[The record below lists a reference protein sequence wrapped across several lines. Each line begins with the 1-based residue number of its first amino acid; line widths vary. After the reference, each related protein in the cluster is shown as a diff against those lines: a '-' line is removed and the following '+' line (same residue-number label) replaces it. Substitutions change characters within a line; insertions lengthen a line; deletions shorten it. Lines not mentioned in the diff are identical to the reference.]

1 MSGVSSVRSVRVAVV
16 GSRSLPPS
24 LVGLVAPFVAA
35 VVASGAAVVS
45 SCCVGADRLVVL
57 AALRLLPAASLPR
70 RLVVFAAFGP
80 GGAGSSS
87 AVSAVAAV
95 LRAARRGACV
105 RWACGPAPRV
115 PFRVRLFRRALAL
128 VGFVAAGAPGSC
140 LVAVLASPSS
150 RGSLR
155 SCALAARAGVPVG
168 ALCAFS
174 GPPLP
179 VLSGSGLWSRV
190 PCLPLP
196 AGVSAWRWCR
206 VAPAQLALPWSE
218 AWPEDVSSW

>member
-1 MSGVSSVRSVRVAVV
+1 VSGVSSVRSVRVAVV
-16 GSRSLPPS
+16 GSRSLPRPLARLVPS
-24 LVGLVAPFVAA
+24 LVAA
-35 VVASGAAVVS
+35 VVSSGAVVVS

-87 AVSAVAAV
+87 AVSAVAAA
-95 LRAARRGACV
+95 LRAARAGASV
-105 RWACGPAPRV
+105 RWGCGPVPRV

-128 VGFVAAGAPGSC
+128 VGFVAAGAFGSC
-140 LVAVLASPSS
+140 LVAFLASPSS

-155 SCALAARAGVPVG
+155 SCGLAARARVPVL
-168 ALCAFS
+168 AVCAFS
-174 GPPLP
+174 GPPP
-179 VLSGSGLWSRV
+179 PLSASGGWLRV
-190 PCLPLP
+190 PCLPVP
-196 AGVSAWRWCR
+196 AGVSAWRWSR
-206 VAPAQLALPWSE
+206 VAPGQLSLWSE